1 MTGIT
6 IAACA
11 GLFRISTVIP
21 SDQLFTLFPKA
32 LSFVAC
38 QIQIGNNTA
47 TATWI
52 FLSLACLLAFCFRL
66 QI

>member
-11 GLFRISTVIP
+11 GLFRISVVIP
-21 SDQLFTLFPKA
+21 SGHLFALFPKA
-32 LSFVAC
+32 FSFVAC

-47 TATWI
+47 TATW
-52 FLSLACLLAFCFRL
+52 FF
-66 QI
+66 